1 MLGFVKKCFCEN
13 FLLKARDVFA
23 PGGVFN
29 NTRSARN
36 LNLEAARKYLEK
48 YLCELKL
55 HFSLNDNDIQKLLMT
70 TYRSNKPQS
79 PFVKYLSMIKYWN

>member
-1 MLGFVKKCFCEN
+1 MVKVMLGFVKKCFCEN
-13 FLLKARDVFA
+13 FLFKARGA
-23 PGGVFN
+23 FN
-29 NTRSARN
+29 NAKNVRN
-36 LNLEAARKYLEK
+36 LNIEDAKKYLEK

-55 HFSLNDNDIQKLLMT
+55 HFGLNDNDIQKLLIT